1 MITITEKDVKKSDL
15 KHTVSNNFYFSSSND
30 KMTLNY
36 DFYEIR
42 DDIYLIGYMIKYIL
56 PTPSS
61 EIEHIDIYILSNFRR
76 RGLGSK
82 ALNKYIKTMSKA
94 KVVLIKT
101 TKPEKISFLKKNG
114 FTQDTDYIYK
124 SLYRYERNERD
135 IK

>member
-82 ALNKYIKTMSKA
+82 ALNKYIKTISKA
-94 KVVLIKT
+94 KVILIKT

>member
-30 KMTLNY
+30 KMTFNY

-56 PTPSS
+56 PTPSP
-61 EIEHIDIYILSNFRR
+61 EIEYIDIYILSNFRR

-82 ALNKYIKTMSKA
+82 ALNKYIKTISKT

-114 FTQDTDYIYK
+114 FTQDNDYIYK
-124 SLYRYERNERD
+124 SLYRYECNER
-135 IK
+135 

>member
-61 EIEHIDIYILSNFRR
+61 EIDHIDIYILSNFRR
-76 RGLGSK
+76 KGLGSK

>member
-30 KMTLNY
+30 KMTFNY
-36 DFYEIR
+36 DFYEIS

-56 PTPSS
+56 PTPSP
-61 EIEHIDIYILSNFRR
+61 EIEYIDIYILSNFRR

-82 ALNKYIKTMSKA
+82 ALNKYIKTISKT

-114 FTQDTDYIYK
+114 FTQDNDYIYK
-124 SLYRYERNERD
+124 SLYRYECNER
-135 IK
+135 